1 MEDIA
6 RKLRYSESTPAP
18 VCPKYFSVASCGP
31 AAAHHPQAM
40 GIYVRQDQEGYNN
53 TPVYKKHLMDKFM
66 FLAESGNWMVSSKL
80 GGTVGNMFQESGSSP
95 LPLDHVEWFSASPD
109 QDAGFDID
117 RTLSVTPKEGKS

>member
-6 RKLRYSESTPAP
+6 RKLKYSESTPAP

-31 AAAHHPQAM
+31 AAIHHPQAM

-66 FLAESGNWMVSSKL
+66 FLAESGNWMMSSKL
-80 GGTVGNMFQESGSSP
+80 GGTVPSGSCGNRKN
-95 LPLDHVEWFSASPD
+95 LLWKLNWMKGTHTA
-109 QDAGFDID
+109 DISEYSE
-117 RTLSVTPKEGKS
+117 TIYLSGMNILKR